1 MYFKYGEK
9 EISYLK
15 AKDKKLAE
23 VIEKVGLIKRAVEPD
38 LFYAVVHS
46 IAGQQIS
53 NKALETVWQRLQNA
67 CRQITPEA
75 IVKADIQALRSC
87 GLSARKV
94 EYIKDFATQIINGA
108 LDLEALQKLPD
119 KEVIEV
125 LSGLKGIGVWT
136 AEMILLF
143 CLQRQD
149 VLSYGDLGI
158 QRGLRMVY
166 HHRKITKVL
175 FEKYRKRYSPY
186 GSVASFYLW
195 AVAGGAIPEM
205 KDFIL

>member
-23 VIEKVGLIKRAVEPD
+23 VIEKVGLIKREVEPD

-67 CRQITPEA
+67 CGQITPEA

-87 GLSARKV
+87 GLSAKKV

-166 HHRKITKVL
+166 HHRKITKAL

-186 GSVASFYLW
+186 GSVVSFYLW
-195 AVAGGAIPEM
+195 AVAGGAISEM
-205 KDFIL
+205 KD